1 MLAVTYDESSEVQT
15 EDVWR
20 TGEEGEL
27 LEEGGLD
34 KGVGLNTLG
43 LLHGDLQPVAAD
55 ETRRQLLYTCRGG
68 GGGGE
73 GKGTLRNHCI
83 ICTSRK
89 FTAFRMVVRFLALSI
104 RATRW

>member
-15 EDVWR
+15 EDIWCA
-20 TGEEGEL
+20 GEEGEL

-68 GGGGE
+68 EGGE
-73 GKGTLRNHCI
+73 HSEIT
-83 ICTSRK
+83 
-89 FTAFRMVVRFLALSI
+89 V
-104 RATRW
+104 